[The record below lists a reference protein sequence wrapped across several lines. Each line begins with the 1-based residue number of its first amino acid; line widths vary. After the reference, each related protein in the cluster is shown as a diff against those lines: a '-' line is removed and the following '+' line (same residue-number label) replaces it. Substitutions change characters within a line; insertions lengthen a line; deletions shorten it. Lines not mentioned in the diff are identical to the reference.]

1 MLRTP
6 TVATAA
12 TATVGIDRDRP
23 VVAPSDRKG
32 PGQTHATRRQFL
44 KGAGIGSAAVGLGG
58 LGTLSWRASSQGVFE
73 AGQGS
78 AYAAWGDWD
87 RGRGPLA
94 LVRAAVLSA
103 NPHNSQPWR
112 FHLSPSTIDFYADP
126 TRNIGATD
134 PYRREQQVG
143 LGCALENLLI
153 AGQARGYAPRFSLLP
168 DPGNP
173 NLVAQIELSGGA
185 ATNVRLYRTIPR
197 RHTHRAPFDTSRT
210 LSQQTL
216 AALDQAVAD
225 IPGAG
230 IVWITG
236 DSPKRQ
242 VGQLIVEG
250 TQAILADR
258 QQSVDSFKWWRNDWS
273 DIQRFKDGMTLDAA
287 GLSPLLTTLAKILP
301 AETREQN
308 DQAWIQQTRDTS
320 VRTAAAFGF
329 VVVHDASDSAQ
340 RVSGGRLYQR
350 LHLTAV
356 DRGLAMQPLNTL
368 TERIDREKS
377 TGAAPRFAD
386 AVTGL
391 LAQPGWQ
398 PLMSFRIGYPTVQP
412 GSSPRRPAEAV
423 LA

>member
-1 MLRTP
+1 MLNTP
-6 TVATAA
+6 TVAAA
-12 TATVGIDRDRP
+12 TAGIDRDRP
-23 VVAPSDRKG
+23 LVDPGDRKE
-32 PGQTHATRRQFL
+32 PGETHATRRQFL
-44 KGAGIGSAAVGLGG
+44 KAAGIGSAAVGIGG
-58 LGTLSWRASSQGVFE
+58 LGTLSWRASSQGVFA

-87 RGRGPLA
+87 SGSGSLA

-112 FHLSPSTIDFYADP
+112 FRISPSTIDFYADAA
-126 TRNIGATD
+126 RNIGAID
-134 PYRREQQVG
+134 PFRREQQVG
-143 LGCALENLLI
+143 LGCALENLLL

-173 NLVAQIELSGGA
+173 DLVARIELSRGA
-185 ATNVRLYRTIPR
+185 ATNVQLYRAIPR

-210 LSQQTL
+210 LSPDTL
-216 AALDQAVAD
+216 VALDQAVAD

-230 IVWITG
+230 IVWITA

-250 TQAILADR
+250 AQAIVADR
-258 QQSVDSFKWWRNDWS
+258 QQSADSFKWWRNDWS

-287 GLSPLLTTLAKILP
+287 GLSPLLATVAKILP

-308 DQAWIQQTRDTS
+308 DQAWIQLTRDTA
-320 VRTAAAFGF
+320 VKTAAAFGF
-329 VVVHDASDSAQ
+329 VVVRDASDSGQ
-340 RVSGGRLYQR
+340 RFSGGRLYQR
-350 LHLTAV
+350 LHLSAV
-356 DRGLAMQPLNTL
+356 DRGLAIQPLNTL

-377 TGAAPRFAD
+377 TGSAPRFAD
-386 AVTGL
+386 AVAGL

-412 GSSPRRPAEAV
+412 GASPRRPAEAV